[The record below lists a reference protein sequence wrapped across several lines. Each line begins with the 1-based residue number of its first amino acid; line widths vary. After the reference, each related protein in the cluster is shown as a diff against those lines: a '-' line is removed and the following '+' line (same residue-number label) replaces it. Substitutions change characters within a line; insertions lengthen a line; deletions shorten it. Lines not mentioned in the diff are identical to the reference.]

1 MPVDKIEQRM
11 NDLGIEVRKLDAEL
25 DGADVWTDYEK
36 ANALSEKRDELQ
48 AELDELETEWLRK
61 SE

>member
-1 MPVDKIEQRM
+1 KKIEERM

-25 DGADVWTDYEK
+25 GGTEVWTDYER
-36 ANALSEKRDELQ
+36 ANALSEKRDEMQ